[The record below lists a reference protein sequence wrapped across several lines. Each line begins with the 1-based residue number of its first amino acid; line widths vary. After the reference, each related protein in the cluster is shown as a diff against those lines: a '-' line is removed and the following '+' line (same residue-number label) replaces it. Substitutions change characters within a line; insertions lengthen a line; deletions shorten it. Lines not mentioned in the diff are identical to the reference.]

1 MQKRK
6 THRGYLP
13 RWVFLRLDRL
23 LVLKR
28 CTYAEHDGLRDA
40 EALVSP
46 FVYLLGSVH
55 DLYPLLIREQLA
67 DESRLPAPKGCN
79 LFRRVMLLK
88 K

>member
-40 EALVSP
+40 EALVGWTP
-46 FVYLLGSVH
+46 
-55 DLYPLLIREQLA
+55 
-67 DESRLPAPKGCN
+67 RLRQPNKTLFAVRCKN
-79 LFRRVMLLK
+79 LDRQDHYSAF
-88 K
+88 

>member
-1 MQKRK
+1 MKIVSYSVVSILGS
-6 THRGYLP
+6 TP
-13 RWVFLRLDRL
+13 
-23 LVLKR
+23 
-28 CTYAEHDGLRDA
+28 
-40 EALVSP
+40 LVSP